1 MAKFPKWSADLVP
14 TGGGPLIVRQPNAG
28 QAGAAL
34 SGLGRSMAG
43 LGQYLTKEAK
53 EAAEKT
59 AELDRIRQASTA
71 TRQASQEL
79 RKFADEIRRDPEPG
93 NYERRFEEV
102 SQSVLAGIDAIE
114 DPEVKTRVQ
123 TQIDSDLDFHYRDML
138 THRMEKQQQA
148 FEREYTAAEKQ
159 AVRTGDVEL
168 VEKPLQ
174 DLQAVGLL
182 SQEQAAE
189 YLAKTRAKTLVW
201 QTAIALGWKEGQ
213 KYIADPQ
220 TWKDVPLGLEEMS
233 AFKGLIESNLRSQEA
248 IEGREA
254 LLQAAKTE
262 QAKSG
267 LFADAL
273 AGKLDDPM
281 KIDLALRAQVVTPA
295 EAKDLYRLVRDGAP
309 ETNDFEALA
318 KINQMIDGIERG
330 QYQTSDVLKEI
341 DRNVTKLTPAK
352 RDSLIERATN
362 VFSFQNRAM
371 SDARRYA
378 ISQLVTVNESMLER
392 LYSMGTSTETL
403 KPIEDRRAF
412 EYRLVEYV
420 EDQLGSWIQAHPE
433 ATPDD
438 VQVHGR
444 RLISQVRSMDQARRR
459 SMLDAWETTE
469 TVSTTTAATPW
480 EGPNEGVLM
489 IGEAPRGLESV
500 WESLSAEERDS
511 ARAFLRDGGTVEQV
525 LEALR

>member
-53 EAAEKT
+53 EAAEKI

-148 FEREYTAAEKQ
+148 FEREYAAAEKQ

-168 VEKPLQ
+168 VEKPLR
-174 DLQAVGLL
+174 DLQDVGLL
-182 SQEQAAE
+182 SEQQASQH
-189 YLAKTRAKTLVW
+189 LATTRAKTLVW
-201 QTAIALGWKEGQ
+201 QTALALGWKEGQ
-213 KYIADPQ
+213 KYIADPE
-220 TWKDVPLGLEEMS
+220 TWKDVPLSLEEMS

-254 LLQAAKTE
+254 LLQAQKVE
-262 QAKSG
+262 QAKSS

-273 AGKLDDPM
+273 AGKLDDPG
-281 KIDLALRAQVVTPA
+281 KIDQALRSNTVSHA
-295 EAKDLYRLVRDGAP
+295 EAKQLYDLMKKGPAEVSDPDVYL
-309 ETNDFEALA
+309 EALHRVELA
-318 KINQMIDGIERG
+318 KTDPAKRADALGYLR
-330 QYQTSDVLKEI
+330 
-341 DRNVTKLTPAK
+341 RNVTKLTPANYQSLAAQTYATDRADDPLSAPVVK
-352 RDSLIERATN
+352 LLNSLIDETYDQGGYGEWGTPDAQRQYITAKERFIAY
-362 VFSFQNRAM
+362 
-371 SDARRYA
+371 AR
-378 ISQLVTVNESMLER
+378 
-392 LYSMGTSTETL
+392 
-403 KPIEDRRAF
+403 
-412 EYRLVEYV
+412 
-420 EDQLGSWIQAHPE
+420 AHPE
-433 ATPDD
+433 ASDD
-438 VQVHGR
+438 DLNAEYR
-444 RLISQVRSMDQARRR
+444 RVTEPIAKPNWLQRIRESWFGDIFGAHAVTERMSGIGPAPVTFEQANEDQAPESLADFER
-459 SMLDAWETTE
+459 
-469 TVSTTTAATPW
+469 
-480 EGPNEGVLM
+480 VLM
-489 IGEAPRGLESV
+489 
-500 WESLSAEERDS
+500 SLPPNSQAQKDYYEKWADRW
-511 ARAFLRDGGTVEQV
+511 R
-525 LEALR
+525 